1 MKARPVALAA
11 LFWLVAAPPTLA
23 AAQQADG
30 AVSPGLRATRP
41 ALELLAQRLEA
52 VERTPDS
59 STATR
64 DWARSQAAT
73 VRTRLAV
80 GDFQAGD
87 RILIWVDEAGGAAD
101 AVAGRRAPAERSIEQ
116 QLSDTFTVGT
126 DRDVTL
132 PAIGIVS
139 LSGVLRSEL
148 PAHLTR
154 EIGRFINDPVVHV
167 RALIRVSVVGAV
179 AKPGFYAV
187 PVDAVLSD
195 ALMIAGGPAPEAK
208 LHELRI
214 ERFGRPLWRGPMLQ
228 LAMAEGRT
236 LDEMNLRAGDQFVVP
251 GGRRADPYGTVRTI
265 SLLLGIPVTIYTLT
279 RIF

>member
-1 MKARPVALAA
+1 MNARPVALVA
-11 LFWLVAAPPTLA
+11 LLWLVAAPPTLG
-23 AAQQADG
+23 AAQQVNG

-59 STATR
+59 SQATR

-87 RILIWVDEAGGAAD
+87 RILIWVDEGGGAAD
-101 AVAGRRAPAERSIEQ
+101 AAAGRRAPAERSIEQ

-195 ALMIAGGPAPEAK
+195 AVMIAGGLAPEAK

-228 LAMAEGRT
+228 VAMADGRT
-236 LDEMNLRAGDQFVVP
+236 LDEMNLRAGDQFIVP
-251 GGRRADPYGTVRTI
+251 GGRHSDPYGTVRTV
-265 SLLLGIPVTIYTLT
+265 SLLLSIPITIYTLT